1 MLQLKEMKKKRSLLA
16 QFMAEYKAIPNEAE
30 ELFHKNEEYEKL
42 ISSIYQPKDNDF
54 IQWMNEPYAT
64 NRNHLDQLIHK
75 TVSGGYVR
83 SKSEALIS
91 MFLSMNQIPFRYEC
105 ELQLGGTIIHPD
117 FTIRH
122 PRTGEI
128 YYWEH
133 FGMMDENYYASNA
146 YARIQLYIS
155 HGIIPGVNLI
165 TTYETKSCPLD
176 SEMLVRIIEVYF
188 K

>member
-1 MLQLKEMKKKRSLLA
+1 MKEKKALLE
-16 QFMAEYKAIPNEAE
+16 QFIAEYEAIPDEAD
-30 ELFHKNEEYEKL
+30 ELFHKNSEYEKL
-42 ISSIYQPKDNDF
+42 ISSLYKPQENDLLK
-54 IQWMNEPYAT
+54 WMSESYTKNEKYPE
-64 NRNHLDQLIHK
+64 QLIHK
-75 TVSGGYVR
+75 TVLGNYVR

-105 ELQLGGTIIHPD
+105 ELQLGESTIHPD

-122 PRTGEI
+122 PKTGEI

-133 FGMMDENYYASNA
+133 FGIMDESYYASNA

-176 SEMLVRIIEVYF
+176 SEMLVRIIEIYF